1 MNDAAP
7 VLASEL
13 VPWWFAA
20 AFWLALAALVAMAVR
35 DVRRM
40 GGPRTV
46 LSRVR
51 RAAQRRAVGDAPE
64 AGATTADEGHSSG
77 TDDRAD

>member
-1 MNDAAP
+1 MNHAAP

-20 AFWLALAALVAMAVR
+20 AFWLALAVLVAMVVR

-46 LSRVR
+46 LSAVR
-51 RAAQRRAVGDAPE
+51 RAAQRRAVDDPDA
-64 AGATTADEGHSSG
+64 GTTTADEDHSSG
-77 TDDRAD
+77 TDDRAG